1 MKIIAGVSRILS
13 YLAIVLLILLML
25 VTVSDVFLR
34 YAFNSPILGSQEIA
48 KLIMVCLVIGMAWC
62 ALRGEHIKVDLVM
75 KRFSPRV
82 QGIVKI
88 ITLLA
93 SLVMCGIITWRSYLT
108 AVVHMQRSEVA
119 STIFPA
125 PTFPSYA
132 LFVLGWGTFCL
143 AIATLLIQ
151 KIVEA
156 VKKDEQ

>member
-13 YLAIVLLILLML
+13 YLAIGLLTLLML

-34 YAFNSPILGSQEIA
+34 YVFNSPILGAQEIA

-62 ALRGEHIKVDLVM
+62 ALRGEHIQVELVM
-75 KRFSPRV
+75 KRFPPRV

-93 SLVMCGIITWRSYLT
+93 SLVMCVIITWQSYLT
-108 AVVHMQRSEVA
+108 AGVHLQLSEVT

-132 LFVLGWGTFCL
+132 IFVLGWGILCL
-143 AIATLLIQ
+143 ALATILIQ
-151 KIVEA
+151 KMVEA
-156 VKKDEQ
+156 VKKE

>member
-1 MKIIAGVSRILS
+1 LKIIAGISRILS

-25 VTVSDVFLR
+25 LTVSDVFLR

-62 ALRGEHIKVDLVM
+62 ALRGEHIKVELVM
-75 KRFSPRV
+75 KRFPPRA

-88 ITLLA
+88 ITLLG
-93 SLVMCGIITWRSYLT
+93 SLVMCVIITWRSSLT
-108 AVVHMQRSEVA
+108 AIVHLERSEVA
-119 STIFPA
+119 STIFAA

-132 LFVLGWGTFCL
+132 LFVLGWGILCL

-156 VKKDEQ
+156 VKN

>member
-1 MKIIAGVSRILS
+1 MRIIAGVSRLLS
-13 YLAIVLLILLML
+13 YLAIGLLILLML

-34 YAFNSPILGSQEIA
+34 YAFNSPILGAQEIA

-75 KRFSPRV
+75 KRFPPRF

-88 ITLLA
+88 FTLLA
-93 SLVMCGIITWRSYLT
+93 SLVMCVIITWRSCLT
-108 AVVHMQRSEVA
+108 AVVHLERGEVT

-132 LFVLGWGTFCL
+132 IFVLGWGVFCL
-143 AIATLLIQ
+143 VLAIILIQ
-151 KIVEA
+151 KIAET
-156 VKKDEQ
+156 VKK

>member
-1 MKIIAGVSRILS
+1 MKIIAGASRILS
-13 YLAIVLLILLML
+13 YLAIGLLILLML

-34 YAFNSPILGSQEIA
+34 YVFNSPILGAQEIA

-75 KRFSPRV
+75 RRCPPRSQV
-82 QGIVKI
+82 IVKI

-93 SLVMCGIITWRSYLT
+93 SLVMCAIITWRSYLT
-108 AVVHMQRSEVA
+108 AVVHLQRSEVA
-119 STIFPA
+119 STIFQA

-132 LFVLGWGTFCL
+132 LFVLGWGIFCL

-151 KIVEA
+151 KIAEA
-156 VKKDEQ
+156 VKKG